1 VKEGDDPNG
10 QNDRTDLDRENQLR
24 VVSSKLENQIWTRP
38 ADHHTGQRLLKMPQ
52 LQALQKTALDHSHT
66 RIKTSCITGGNP
78 RGSYSDLG
86 VSAAHSAEKGPA
98 MEPPEIWLVHTFGG

>member
-1 VKEGDDPNG
+1 MGVKEGDDPNG
-10 QNDRTDLDRENQLR
+10 QNDRTDLDRENQFR

-66 RIKTSCITGGNP
+66 RIKTSCITGGNH
-78 RGSYSDLG
+78 RGTIVISQQALYNN
-86 VSAAHSAEKGPA
+86 
-98 MEPPEIWLVHTFGG
+98 

>member
-1 VKEGDDPNG
+1 MGVKEGDDPNG

-66 RIKTSCITGGNP
+66 RIKTSCITGGNH
-78 RGSYSDLG
+78 RRSSF
-86 VSAAHSAEKGPA
+86 SAGTISPIKQNRRPKAPAET
-98 MEPPEIWLVHTFGG
+98 IL